1 MVLFFLYVCYTMEV
15 FEKRGGKMA
24 NYKDDL
30 AQAIAKCNSGEISKK
45 DMCEFIYPFT
55 TENISQ
61 YINFFDLVDRSLF
74 TVGSSGDQTINAISK
89 GANKVTLVDLN
100 PLTKYYYFLK
110 VAAILELNLDE
121 ILDFI
126 KYNKFTDTESAGLF
140 SKTYFERVKGA
151 LRLIDS
157 DSYNFWNDLFSMVS
171 NIDIK
176 NRLFHPDNRKEVI
189 IECNPYLQNEENY
202 KLARERIER
211 VQPIILTENVVDYSG
226 KEKSDNIWLSNVAGH
241 LSKKDRLRLF
251 RNMLMQLNKDGALLM
266 EYLYIYNDSRTL
278 GYKDVPG
285 FTKEIQEFKG
295 SEGRDLK
302 DAALIYRRVK

>member
-1 MVLFFLYVCYTMEV
+1 
-15 FEKRGGKMA
+15 MA

-30 AQAIAKCNSGEISKK
+30 AQAIAKCNFGEISKK

-140 SKTYFERVKGA
+140 SKTYFERIKGA

-189 IECNPYLQNEENY
+189 IECNPYLQNVENY

>member
-1 MVLFFLYVCYTMEV
+1 
-15 FEKRGGKMA
+15 MA

-126 KYNKFTDTESAGLF
+126 KYNKFTDTESEGLF
-140 SKTYFERVKGA
+140 SKTYFERIKGA

-189 IECNPYLQNEENY
+189 IECNPYLQNVENY

>member
-61 YINFFDLVDRSLF
+61 YINFFDLVDRYLF

-140 SKTYFERVKGA
+140 SKTYFERIKGA

-202 KLARERIER
+202 KLTRERIER

>member
-1 MVLFFLYVCYTMEV
+1 
-15 FEKRGGKMA
+15 MA

-140 SKTYFERVKGA
+140 SKTYFERIKGA
-151 LRLIDS
+151 LRSIDS

>member
-1 MVLFFLYVCYTMEV
+1 
-15 FEKRGGKMA
+15 MA

-140 SKTYFERVKGA
+140 SKTYFERIKGA

>member
-1 MVLFFLYVCYTMEV
+1 
-15 FEKRGGKMA
+15 MA

-140 SKTYFERVKGA
+140 SKTYFERIKGA

-189 IECNPYLQNEENY
+189 IECNPYLQNVENY

>member
-140 SKTYFERVKGA
+140 SKTYFERIKGA

-189 IECNPYLQNEENY
+189 IECNPYLQNEENS

>member
-1 MVLFFLYVCYTMEV
+1 
-15 FEKRGGKMA
+15 MA

-30 AQAIAKCNSGEISKK
+30 TQAIAKCNSGEISKK

-140 SKTYFERVKGA
+140 SKTYFERIKGS

-241 LSKKDRLRLF
+241 LSKKID
-251 RNMLMQLNKDGALLM
+251 
-266 EYLYIYNDSRTL
+266 
-278 GYKDVPG
+278 
-285 FTKEIQEFKG
+285 
-295 SEGRDLK
+295 
-302 DAALIYRRVK
+302 

>member
-1 MVLFFLYVCYTMEV
+1 
-15 FEKRGGKMA
+15 MA

-140 SKTYFERVKGA
+140 SKTYFERIKGS

-285 FTKEIQEFKG
+285 FTKEIQEFEG